1 MKPIR
6 AFGIAL
12 AVAGAVLLFLG
23 LNAPAAPAEPASEA
37 LTGGYSN
44 HTLWSIVGGFG
55 AVIAGASM
63 TLPRRRLK
71 PINPLLPPR
80 KDKAS

>member
-6 AFGIAL
+6 AFGIAI

-23 LNAPAAPAEPASEA
+23 LNAPAEPASEA

-63 TLPRRRLK
+63 ALPRRRLK
-71 PINPLLPPR
+71 PIDPLLPPR